1 MIDPAYRG
9 RRGNEALQTRLL
21 VLGRG
26 SPFTADRYLARYGVD
41 RSMMDRAGWL
51 TQITCSV
58 HSGYDFGYFV
68 KLLTG
73 QSLPTN
79 EETFFDTLHTWF
91 PTIYDIKFVMRS
103 CKVLKGG
110 LQDVA
115 DDLGVRPRS
124 HGIVMALTAAA
135 HTRNVSA
142 RRRWC
147 E

>member
-1 MIDPAYRG
+1 
-9 RRGNEALQTRLL
+9 
-21 VLGRG
+21 
-26 SPFTADRYLARYGVD
+26 
-41 RSMMDRAGWL
+41 MDIAGWL
-51 TQITCSV
+51 TQIAYSV

-124 HGIVMALTAAA
+124 HGVVVALTAAA

-142 RRRWC
+142 HRRWC

>member
-1 MIDPAYRG
+1 M
-9 RRGNEALQTRLL
+9 T
-21 VLGRG
+21 
-26 SPFTADRYLARYGVD
+26 S
-41 RSMMDRAGWL
+41 RAGWL
-51 TQITCSV
+51 TQITRSV
-58 HSGYDFGYFV
+58 NSGYDFGYFV

-115 DDLGVRPRS
+115 DDLGVRS
-124 HGIVMALTAAA
+124 HAIVSALTAAA
-135 HTRNVSA
+135 HTRNVSVSVSA
-142 RRRWC
+142 FVYAACTGIVVFANYRQGYNYDAAKELVSIVPHRFQAWHSL
-147 E
+147 

>member
-1 MIDPAYRG
+1 M
-9 RRGNEALQTRLL
+9 T
-21 VLGRG
+21 
-26 SPFTADRYLARYGVD
+26 S
-41 RSMMDRAGWL
+41 RAGWL
-51 TQITCSV
+51 TQIACSV
-58 HSGYDFGYFV
+58 NSGYDFGYFV

-115 DDLGVRPRS
+115 DDLGVRS
-124 HGIVMALTAAA
+124 HAIVSALTAAA

-142 RRRWC
+142 HRRWC